1 MYILLLALLFT
12 ILVEFLVIWIFLRK
26 KQKTVL
32 ILFCTILV
40 NCFTLPLATYT
51 YNYIIADLVLVEV
64 LVILTESLLIKLLF
78 KIKYPQALVISGAAN
93 VASVI
98 VGLLIPV

>member
-1 MYILLLALLFT
+1 
-12 ILVEFLVIWIFLRK
+12 VEFLVIWIFLRK

-51 YNYIIADLVLVEV
+51 Y
-64 LVILTESLLIKLLF
+64 KL
-78 KIKYPQALVISGAAN
+78 YHSGSGA
-93 VASVI
+93 
-98 VGLLIPV
+98 G